1 MIISILGYG
10 TFFEII
16 HIEWKCIT
24 QPLSQRRCLGNVKF
38 MITAVYIVITYDEC
52 VHFHGAFIWLPML
65 QVRTWM
71 FLLLPPPISCIGWEF
86 PITATKAILCL
97 LDPINQRPCFMA
109 HAQQIPRQP
118 LPVGQASATSIRCLF
133 WVRPTH
139 SYGSSFLALWSDFLV
154 WQSHI
159 SFNSAISSEK
169 FLSLPQ
175 VWLPPTK
182 SVPSW

>member
-1 MIISILGYG
+1 MLGIMIISILGYG
-10 TFFEII
+10 TFFEIV

-52 VHFHGAFIWLPML
+52 VYFHGAFILLPML

-71 FLLLPPPISCIGWEF
+71 FLLLQPPISCIGWEF

-97 LDPINQRPCFMA
+97 LGPINQRHMLSKSLSNLSLLGRP
-109 HAQQIPRQP
+109 QL
-118 LPVGQASATSIRCLF
+118 LPWRCLF

-139 SYGSSFLALWSDFLV
+139 SHGSSFLALWSDFLV

>member
-1 MIISILGYG
+1 MLGIMIISILGYG
-10 TFFEII
+10 TFFEIV

-71 FLLLPPPISCIGWEF
+71 FLLLQPPISCIGWEF

-118 LPVGQASATSIRCLF
+118 LPVGQASATSMKVSVLSQAH
-133 WVRPTH
+133 P
-139 SYGSSFLALWSDFLV
+139 FLWK
-154 WQSHI
+154 Q
-159 SFNSAISSEK
+159 
-169 FLSLPQ
+169 LSCSLE
-175 VWLPPTK
+175 WLPCMTV
-182 SVPSW
+182 SYFF